1 MRGGAGSGREKNV
14 KNLLAAF
21 GVRAEKAEVTR
32 ETGLRLQDKVAIVTG
47 GDTGIG
53 KAICIAMAREGAKIA
68 IDYHGED
75 APAIALAAQIRGFGG
90 TACPI
95 GADISKPEEMRR
107 LIEATVER
115 YGKIDIMV
123 NNAGVEEQ
131 HPFIGMP
138 LEVYEKI
145 IAVNLTG
152 AWLGCQ
158 LAARQMVEQQS
169 GGRIINISS
178 VHEDVA
184 MPTNAA
190 YCASKGG
197 IRMLTRTIAVE
208 LAQYGITVNDVCPGA
223 IDTPIDAAVK
233 RDPEKMKALLS
244 EIPMR
249 RMGRPEEVAQ
259 LCVYLASEDAAYVTG
274 ASIFID
280 GGMSKQ
286 SGSL

>member
-1 MRGGAGSGREKNV
+1 M

-21 GVRAEKAEVTR
+21 GVRAEKAEIAR
-32 ETGLRLQDKVAIVTG
+32 ETGLRLRDKVAIVTG

-53 KAICIAMAREGAKIA
+53 KAISIAMAREGASVV
-68 IDYHGED
+68 IDYHGEE
-75 APAIALAAQIRGFGG
+75 APASALVREIRTFGG
-90 TACPI
+90 TACEI
-95 GADISKPEEMRR
+95 GADVSKPDEVRR
-107 LIEATVER
+107 LIAAAVER
-115 YGKIDIMV
+115 YGKLDIMV
-123 NNAGVEEQ
+123 NNAGIEEQ
-131 HPFIGMP
+131 HPFIEMP
-138 LEVYEKI
+138 LEAYEKTI
-145 IAVNLTG
+145 GVNLTG
-152 AWLGCQ
+152 TWLGCQ
-158 LAARQMVEQQS
+158 VAAQQMVKQQR

-178 VHEDVA
+178 VHEEIP

-223 IDTPIDAAVK
+223 IDTPIDAPVK

-249 RMGRPEEVAQ
+249 RMGRPEEIAQ
-259 LCVYLASEDAAYVTG
+259 LCIYLASEDAAYVTG

-280 GGMSKQ
+280 GGMSKN

>member
-1 MRGGAGSGREKNV
+1 M
-14 KNLLAAF
+14 KNLLAAL
-21 GVRAEKAEVTR
+21 GVRSEKAEITR

-53 KAICIAMAREGAKIA
+53 KAICIAMAREGAKIT
-68 IDYHGED
+68 IDYHGDEK
-75 APAIALAAQIRGFGG
+75 PAAALVRDIQGFGG
-90 TACPI
+90 TACRI
-95 GADISKPEEMRR
+95 GADVSEPAQVQQ
-107 LIEATVER
+107 LIEAAVSR
-115 YGKIDIMV
+115 YGKLDIIV
-123 NNAGVEEQ
+123 NNAGIEEQ
-131 HPFIGMP
+131 HPFMEMP
-138 LEVYEKI
+138 LEAYEKT

-152 AWLGCQ
+152 TWLGCQ
-158 LAARQMVEQQS
+158 IAARQMVKQGG

-178 VHEDVA
+178 VHEEIS

-190 YCASKGG
+190 YCASKGA

-208 LAQYGITVNDVCPGA
+208 LAKYGITVNDVCPGA
-223 IDTPIDAAVK
+223 IDTPIDTSVK
-233 RDPEKMKALLS
+233 RDPEKMNALLA

-249 RMGRPEEVAQ
+249 RMGRPEEIAQ

-274 ASIFID
+274 ASFFID

>member
-1 MRGGAGSGREKNV
+1 M

-21 GVRAEKAEVTR
+21 GVRTEKVEIAR

-53 KAICIAMAREGAKIA
+53 KAISIAMAREGAKLA
-68 IDYHGED
+68 IDYHGD
-75 APAIALAAQIRGFGG
+75 QLPAAALVREIQSFGG
-90 TACPI
+90 QACEI
-95 GADISKPEEMRR
+95 GADVSRPEDVQQLVVAAVQRFGS
-107 LIEATVER
+107 L
-115 YGKIDIMV
+115 DIMV
-123 NNAGVEEQ
+123 NNAGIEHQ
-131 HPFIGMP
+131 RPFLEMP
-138 LEVYEKI
+138 IEDYVKT

-152 AWLGCQ
+152 TWMGCQ
-158 LAARQMVEQQS
+158 AAAQQMVKQGR

-178 VHEDVA
+178 VHEEIA

-223 IDTPIDAAVK
+223 VDTPIDASVK
-233 RDPEKMKALLS
+233 RDPQKMNDLLS

-249 RMGRPEEVAQ
+249 RMGKPEEVAQ

>member
-1 MRGGAGSGREKNV
+1 M

-21 GVRAEKAEVTR
+21 GVRTEKAEIAR
-32 ETGLRLQDKVAIVTG
+32 ETGVRLRDKVAVVTG

-53 KAICIAMAREGAKIA
+53 KAICIAMAREGARVVV
-68 IDYHGED
+68 DYHGDET
-75 APAIALAAQIRGFGG
+75 PAAKLVREIQSFGG
-90 TACPI
+90 TACCI
-95 GADISKPEEMRR
+95 GADVSKPDDVRA
-107 LIEATVER
+107 LVGGAVER
-115 YGKIDIMV
+115 YGKLDIMV
-123 NNAGVEEQ
+123 NNAGIEEE
-131 HPFIGMP
+131 HPFVEMP
-138 LEVYEKI
+138 LDVYEKT

-152 AWLGCQ
+152 TWLGCQ
-158 LAARQMVEQQS
+158 AAARQMIEQRR

-178 VHEDVA
+178 VHEDIT

-190 YCASKGG
+190 YCVSKGG

-208 LAQYGITVNDVCPGA
+208 LAQHGITVNDVCPGA
-223 IDTPIDAAVK
+223 VDTPIDAPVK
-233 RDPEKMKALLS
+233 RDPEKMKTLLS

-249 RMGRPEEVAQ
+249 RMGSPEEIAQ

>member
-1 MRGGAGSGREKNV
+1 M

-21 GVRAEKAEVTR
+21 GVRTENAEVTR
-32 ETGLRLQDKVAIVTG
+32 ETGLRLRDKVAIVTG

-53 KAICIAMAREGAKIA
+53 KAIALAMAREGAKIVV
-68 IDYHGED
+68 DYHGD
-75 APAIALAAQIRGFGG
+75 RAPAAALVREIELFGG
-90 TACPI
+90 SACDVA
-95 GADISKPEEMRR
+95 ADVSKADDVRQ
-107 LIEATVER
+107 LVQAAVGR
-115 YGKIDIMV
+115 YGKLDVMV
-123 NNAGVEEQ
+123 NNAGIEQ
-131 HPFIGMP
+131 QVPFVDMP
-138 LEVYEKI
+138 LDVYEKT

-152 AWLGCQ
+152 TWLGCQ
-158 LAARQMVEQQS
+158 LAAKQMIRQGG

-178 VHEDVA
+178 IHEDVT

-190 YCASKGG
+190 YCASKGA

-223 IDTPIDAAVK
+223 IDTPIDAPIK
-233 RDPEKMKALLS
+233 RDPHKMDELLS

-274 ASIFID
+274 ASLYID
-280 GGMSKQ
+280 GGMSKK

>member
-1 MRGGAGSGREKNV
+1 M

-21 GVRAEKAEVTR
+21 GVRAEKVEISR
-32 ETGLRLQDKVAIVTG
+32 ETGLRLRDKVAIVTG

-53 KAICIAMAREGAKIA
+53 KAICVAMAREGAKVV
-68 IDYHGED
+68 IDYHGD
-75 APAIALAAQIRGFGG
+75 VRPAQALVAEIAAFGG
-90 TACPI
+90 TACEI
-95 GADISKPEEMRR
+95 GADISKPSEVQE
-107 LIEATVER
+107 LIDASVGR
-115 YGKIDIMV
+115 YGKLDVMV
-123 NNAGVEEQ
+123 NNAGIEEQ
-131 HPFIGMP
+131 HPFVDMP
-138 LEVYEKI
+138 LDVYEKI
-145 IAVNLTG
+145 VAVNLTG
-152 AWLGCQ
+152 TWVGCQ
-158 LAARQMVEQQS
+158 LAARQMVKQGR

-178 VHEDVA
+178 VHEEIT

-190 YCASKGG
+190 YCVTKGG

-208 LAQYGITVNDVCPGA
+208 LAQHGITVNDVCPGA
-223 IDTPIDAAVK
+223 IDTPIDAPVK
-233 RDPEKMKALLS
+233 RDPEKMKTLLG

-249 RMGRPEEVAQ
+249 RMGRPEEIAQ

>member
-1 MRGGAGSGREKNV
+1 M
-14 KNLLAAF
+14 KNLLAAL
-21 GVRAEKAEVTR
+21 GVRSERAEITR
-32 ETGLRLQDKVAIVTG
+32 ETGLRLRDKVAIVTG

-53 KAICIAMAREGAKIA
+53 KAICIAMAREGAKVV
-68 IDYHGED
+68 IDYHGEQ
-75 APAIALAAQIRGFGG
+75 APASALVQQIGAFGG
-90 TACPI
+90 SACEI
-95 GADISKPEEMRR
+95 GADVSKPDDVRR
-107 LIEATVER
+107 LIDAAVQR
-115 YGKIDIMV
+115 YGKLDIMV
-123 NNAGVEEQ
+123 NNAGIEQ
-131 HPFIGMP
+131 QRPFIEMP
-138 LEVYEKI
+138 LEDYEKT

-152 AWLGCQ
+152 TWLGCQ
-158 LAARQMVEQQS
+158 IAAQQMVRQGR

-178 VHEDVA
+178 VHEDVT

-190 YCASKGG
+190 YCASKGA

-208 LAQYGITVNDVCPGA
+208 LAKYGITVNDVCPGA
-223 IDTPIDAAVK
+223 IDTPIDAPVK
-233 RDPEKMKALLS
+233 RDPEKMQALLA

-274 ASIFID
+274 ASLFID